1 MAAKKGQAAQ
11 AKTRGDKAAL
21 LIIDVQNGLF
31 QKSTPVYQAERLLET
46 IRALGERARA
56 AGAPVIYI
64 QHTDPRWLARGM
76 DTWPI
81 HPQVQPQPGDRVMDK
96 THPNSFEDT
105 PLEGDL
111 DALGVGVVVVAG
123 LVTHGCVKATCLGA
137 RELGYRV
144 VLASDGH
151 SNFSQDAEPLI
162 AKTHAKLAAEGVEL
176 APAAEV
182 RF

>member
-1 MAAKKGQAAQ
+1 MAAKKVQAVQ
-11 AKTRGDKAAL
+11 AKTRGEKAAL

-31 QKSTPVYQAERLLET
+31 QKSTPVYQAERLLEN

-56 AGAPVIYI
+56 AGAPVIYV
-64 QHTDPRWLARGM
+64 QHTDPRWLAKGM

-81 HPQVQPQPGDRVMDK
+81 HPGVQPQPGDRVMDK

-105 PLEGDL
+105 PLEGEL

-123 LVTHGCVKATCLGA
+123 LVTHGCVKATCQGAKKLGFRA
-137 RELGYRV
+137 
-144 VLASDGH
+144 VLVSDGH
-151 SNFSQDAEPLI
+151 SNFNKEPEPLI
-162 AKTHAKLAAEGVEL
+162 AETHAKLAAEGVEL
-176 APAAEV
+176 VSTAEV